1 MKRSLSNPW
10 FFITLCLA
18 VPITAF
24 TTLKWYSRNF
34 ERLPVYRQC
43 GNIEITSLHNQDGNL
58 AYEPK
63 GKIKIVNF
71 FFTHCP
77 VICVKMTKNMKVTH
91 DMYLNDTAIAFM
103 SFTVDPARDSVQRL
117 KEYIHKRKI
126 DDNNWQ
132 FLTGDKKT
140 IYALA
145 RNQFQLVASGGAG
158 NDNDFIH
165 SEKLVLLDGGNR
177 VRGYYTGTNEDEV
190 KQLIND
196 IKRLKHESSN
206 FLAQ

>member
-1 MKRSLSNPW
+1 MKRGLSNPW

-34 ERLPVYRQC
+34 EKLPVY
-43 GNIEITSLHNQDGNL
+43 GKSENLAITSLHNQDNSP

-77 VICVKMTKNMKVTH
+77 VICVKMTKNMKVAH
-91 DMYLNDTAIAFM
+91 DMYLNDPSVAFM

-117 KEYIHKRKI
+117 REYIRKRKI
-126 DDNNWQ
+126 DDKNWQ
-132 FLTGDKKT
+132 FLTGDKKI

-145 RNQFQLVASGGAG
+145 RNQFQLVASGGDG
-158 NDNDFIH
+158 SDNDFIH
-165 SEKLVLLDGGNR
+165 SEKLVLLDAENR
-177 VRGYYTGTNEDEV
+177 IRGYYTGTNEDEI
-190 KQLIND
+190 KQLITD
-196 IKRLKHESSN
+196 IKKLKHESSN
-206 FLAQ
+206 FLTQ